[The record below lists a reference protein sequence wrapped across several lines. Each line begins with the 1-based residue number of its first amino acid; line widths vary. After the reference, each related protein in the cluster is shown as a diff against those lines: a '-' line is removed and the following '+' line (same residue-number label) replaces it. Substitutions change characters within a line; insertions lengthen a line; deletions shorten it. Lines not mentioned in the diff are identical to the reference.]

1 MNNTWLLPLTL
12 VLGVVIGA
20 FMGSQMALHAAAPD
34 ADQKAK
40 SPTRFK
46 VPDDVVDLV
55 FALDGGRISSVSCQ
69 CKTTSPGLLS
79 PANQTLDG
87 ALAYSRLV

>member
-46 VPDDVVDLV
+46 VPDDVENM
-55 FALDGGRISSVSCQ
+55 
-69 CKTTSPGLLS
+69 KWTTEE
-79 PANQTLDG
+79 Q
-87 ALAYSRLV
+87 LAHLNEQLKQYSRFHNNLAQRVYDHFHTG